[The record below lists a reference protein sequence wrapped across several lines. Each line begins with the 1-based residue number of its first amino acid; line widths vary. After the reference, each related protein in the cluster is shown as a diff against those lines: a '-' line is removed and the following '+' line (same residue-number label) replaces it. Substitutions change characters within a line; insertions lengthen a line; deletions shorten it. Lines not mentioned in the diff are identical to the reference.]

1 MTMRINQIMRGIV
14 FLSFVTPAYPPM
26 AQAADC
32 VGNMPLTLTETQG
45 GFAGTTGTIWTIQ
58 ADCSFTIARVINASI
73 SEPHQRGQLNVDQ
86 QARLSRLLAEK
97 PVESLPAELG
107 SPAPVN
113 RHQIILKVSGKTS
126 VLDLP
131 PGPGGIERVKS
142 GGDDATKRLVEIF
155 ETVKALTGGSG

>member
-1 MTMRINQIMRGIV
+1 MRINQILRGML
-14 FLSFVTPAYPPM
+14 FLSFVTPAYPQLV
-26 AQAADC
+26 QAADC
-32 VGNMPLTLTETQG
+32 VGNMPLTMTETQT

-58 ADCSFTIARVINASI
+58 ADCSFTIARVVNASV
-73 SEPHQRGQLNVDQ
+73 SAPHQRGQLNVDQ

-97 PVESLPAELG
+97 PVTSLPAELG

-113 RHQIILKVSGKTS
+113 RHQIILNISGKTS
-126 VLDLP
+126 VLNLP
-131 PGPGGIERVKS
+131 AGAGGIEHAKS